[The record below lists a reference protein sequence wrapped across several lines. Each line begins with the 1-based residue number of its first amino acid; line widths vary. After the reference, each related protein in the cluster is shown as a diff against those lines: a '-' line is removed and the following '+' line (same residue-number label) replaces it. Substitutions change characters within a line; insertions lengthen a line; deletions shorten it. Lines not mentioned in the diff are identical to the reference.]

1 MKEEAVLFRREQNVG
16 IITLNRP
23 ERLNAIN
30 PDLLKRLIRQLHVAR
45 EDENVV
51 AVILGGAGKSFCAG
65 EDLKETKAGKSPSQ
79 WEKEINALQEVQ
91 RVILQLGKPLIAAIR
106 GYAVGGGL
114 EFALSCDIRIA
125 AQDAK
130 FGFPE
135 TGVGLTITGAGTKL
149 ISQLVGLGKAKE
161 LVFTGDIIDAQQALQ
176 IGLVN
181 QVVPDTQLQETAMNM
196 CERISQNSP
205 MSLKLSRIALDEGLH
220 ASFEQI
226 LALEAQHLLTCV
238 TSGNQEK
245 FVAQKLAKM
254 KKKSDTR

>member
-30 PDLLKRLIRQLHVAR
+30 PDLLKGLIHQLHVAR

-135 TGVGLTITGAGTKL
+135 TG
-149 ISQLVGLGKAKE
+149 LVEGVASGCGGRR
-161 LVFTGDIIDAQQALQ
+161 FT
-176 IGLVN
+176 
-181 QVVPDTQLQETAMNM
+181 
-196 CERISQNSP
+196 
-205 MSLKLSRIALDEGLH
+205 EGLWYVVNLDDFIWH
-220 ASFEQI
+220 QDYQSLNKI
-226 LALEAQHLLTCV
+226 LQ
-238 TSGNQEK
+238 
-245 FVAQKLAKM
+245 F
-254 KKKSDTR
+254 SDITRPGLRL